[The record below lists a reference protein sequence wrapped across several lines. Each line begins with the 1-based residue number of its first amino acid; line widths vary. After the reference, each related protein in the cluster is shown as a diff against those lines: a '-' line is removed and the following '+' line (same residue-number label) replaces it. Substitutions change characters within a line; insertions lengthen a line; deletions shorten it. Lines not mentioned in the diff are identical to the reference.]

1 MLLIKCLF
9 AVCVGWLA
17 WCGVASCVTLA
28 HADELTC
35 MAGCND
41 SMPKMVTYDR
51 VRVTGANRVARNVY
65 STERDAS
72 GVLTS
77 KGGFTFTHTS
87 AAGLTSTTTVT
98 RN

>member
-1 MLLIKCLF
+1 MKTILF
-9 AVCVGWLA
+9 GLVMGIAVGFIFPGTQC
-17 WCGVASCVTLA
+17 

-77 KGGFTFTHTS
+77 KGGFTYTHTS